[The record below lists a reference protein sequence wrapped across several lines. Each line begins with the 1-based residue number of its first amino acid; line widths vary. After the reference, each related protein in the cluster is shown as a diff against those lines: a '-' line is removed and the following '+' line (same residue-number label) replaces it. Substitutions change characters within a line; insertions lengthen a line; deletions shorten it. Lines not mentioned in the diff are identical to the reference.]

1 MLQVFIEQ
9 AELKK
14 ELAKLHILIEQAKLN
29 MFLKKTKMLSLWFH
43 AGMKTAITAEKMNRL
58 H

>member
-29 MFLKKTKMLSLWFH
+29 MFLKKTKMLSL
-43 AGMKTAITAEKMNRL
+43 
-58 H
+58 